1 MLSQKLSKIGVAVVI
16 LFVVIGVIKIGVRAV
31 RIAAGQIPEIGDQKS
46 QPRAGQPLAE
56 EVRTIIVE
64 PFRYKP
70 DMVVLKADTP
80 YQLRFVTNNVYSCIR
95 SLVIPRLGIREYL
108 PATGE
113 KIVYIP
119 PLKAGQYEFM
129 CSMGMYRGILLVN

>member
-1 MLSQKLSKIGVAVVI
+1 MKFSLTKVGITLVVI
-16 LFVVIGVIKIGVRAV
+16 FAMVGVVKIGVRAV
-31 RIAAGQIPEIGDQKS
+31 RIATGQEVG
-46 QPRAGQPLAE
+46 LANQE
-56 EVRTIIVE
+56 TRNRNQTGEVRTIIVE

-70 DMVVLKADTP
+70 DMVVLKAGTP

-95 SLVIPRLGIREYL
+95 SLVIPTLGIREYL

-113 KIVYIP
+113 KIIPIP
-119 PLKAGQYEFM
+119 PLDPGRYEFM